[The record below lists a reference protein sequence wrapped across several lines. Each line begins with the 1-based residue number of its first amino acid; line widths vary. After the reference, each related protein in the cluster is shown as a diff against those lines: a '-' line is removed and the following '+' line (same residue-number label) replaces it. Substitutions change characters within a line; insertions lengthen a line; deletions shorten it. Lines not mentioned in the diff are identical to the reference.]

1 MSQAANRAATHRRAR
16 EEDLTAA
23 MIEEFR
29 VRLLAMKADIVHR
42 IHDEPPLVP
51 RAARAG
57 DLADQAN
64 ADLDFEQETEERR
77 REHRELAEIE
87 HALARIDNGTYGIC
101 AVTGEP
107 IGLRRLLA
115 NPTATLSLA
124 AQERREQVGG
134 R

>member
-1 MSQAANRAATHRRAR
+1 MPKAAHHAATQRRAR
-16 EEDLTAA
+16 EEDLTPA

-29 VRLLAMKADIVHR
+29 ARLLAMKADLVHR
-42 IHDEPPLVP
+42 IHAEPPVAP
-51 RAARAG
+51 RAAREG

-64 ADLDFEQETEERR
+64 ADLDFEQEAEERR

-87 HALARIDNGTYGIC
+87 HALARIENGTYGIC

-107 IGLRRLLA
+107 IGLRRLQA

-124 AQERREQVGG
+124 AQEQRENRAG

>member
-1 MSQAANRAATHRRAR
+1 MSHVVDRAVTRRRAR
-16 EEDLTAA
+16 EEELTPA
-23 MIEEFR
+23 MVGKFR
-29 VRLLAMKADIVHR
+29 ARLLAMKADIVHR

>member
-1 MSQAANRAATHRRAR
+1 MSNAAHHAATHRRAR
-16 EEDLTAA
+16 EEDLTPA

-29 VRLLAMKADIVHR
+29 ARLLAMKADLVHR
-42 IHDEPPLVP
+42 IHAEPPVAP
-51 RAARAG
+51 RAAREG

-64 ADLDFEQETEERR
+64 ADLDFEQEADERR

-87 HALARIDNGTYGIC
+87 HALARIENGTYGIC

-107 IGLRRLLA
+107 IGLRRLQA

-124 AQERREQVGG
+124 AQEQRENRAG

>member
-1 MSQAANRAATHRRAR
+1 
-16 EEDLTAA
+16 
-23 MIEEFR
+23 
-29 VRLLAMKADIVHR
+29 MKAELVHR
-42 IHDEPPLVP
+42 IHAEPPVAP
-51 RAARAG
+51 RPAREG

-87 HALARIDNGTYGIC
+87 QALARIENGTYGIC

-107 IGLRRLLA
+107 IGLRRLQA

-124 AQERREQVGG
+124 AQEQRESRAG